1 MAVDTLTQFPAAI
14 IAGNTV
20 RLNISDGDYP
30 SSDWGLAVVLNGPA
44 LKNFAASAGSNNSFD
59 LVITAAQTAAISPGE
74 YSVTFVY
81 TETATTER
89 ASLDMGT
96 VQVVA
101 DPTAELALTQAQETL
116 AAMKTALH
124 TLASGV
130 NQAVNFNG
138 QSFTKKNLDEL
149 QDAIG
154 RQQLI
159 VDREQAL
166 VDQALGRSRSRNIY
180 TVFGR

>member
-1 MAVDTLTQFPAAI
+1 MAVDTLTEFPAAI

-44 LKNFAASAGSNNSFD
+44 LKNFPAVVGADNSFD
-59 LVITAAQTAAISPGE
+59 LVITAAATAAITPGE

-89 ASLDMGT
+89 ASIDMGT
-96 VQVVA
+96 VQVVT
-101 DPTAELALTQAQETL
+101 DPTGALALTQAQETL
-116 AAMKTALH
+116 AAMKVAL
-124 TLASGV
+124 LSLSSGV

-138 QSFTKKNLDEL
+138 QSFSKKNLDQL

-154 RQQLI
+154 RQQQL
-159 VDREQAL
+159 VDREQAKI
-166 VDQALGRSRSRNIY
+166 DQALGRSRSRNIY
-180 TVFGR
+180 NVFG